1 MLALSTASTLHV
13 RRGHSTLRRPIQPD
27 RTGGRHSPPLT
38 LTPVKFAP
46 PLAAGII
53 AGSTFTSSKKLPPH
67 AIHRSTP
74 TASNFRNRRF
84 KRRSLHQNNVADC
97 GCRDKTTA
105 RWGTYSLSRR
115 FDYRCAPGPKSG
127 QSQRCQRTWQR
138 LSLFAAGEL
147 LRDHADLKLE
157 ILNRGI
163 SGNKVPDL
171 AARWQTDCLDLQ
183 PTVLSILIGVNDI
196 WHKLNGNYSGTVED
210 YANGYR
216 KLIEDTQ
223 SKLPETRIVICEPFV
238 LKCGAVNDKWFPEF
252 DERREVAVKLA
263 KEMKLTL
270 VPFSRCSIVQ

>member
-1 MLALSTASTLHV
+1 MPSID
-13 RRGHSTLRRPIQPD
+13 RRRLLQTS
-27 RTGGRHSPPLT
+27 
-38 LTPVKFAP
+38 A
-46 PLAAGII
+46 I
-53 AGSTFTSSKKLPPH
+53 AGLSAAAFTKTMLPIVAAETKPLPVG
-67 AIHRSTP
+67 ARILFQGDSITD
-74 TASNFRNRRF
+74 ARRDR
-84 KRRSLHQNNVADC
+84 KADKANDAN
-97 GCRDKTTA
+97 GL
-105 RWGTYSLSRR
+105 GNGYP
-115 FDYRCAPGPKSG
+115 F
-127 QSQRCQRTWQR
+127 
-138 LSLFAAGEL
+138 FAAGEL

-263 KEMKLTL
+263 TEMKLTL
-270 VPFSRCSIVQ
+270 VPFQQMFNRAIEKTAPQYWAADGVHPTLAGHALMANEWRKVTGI